1 MRGSCVASV
10 AAILLPPSPHM
21 PDSDRRRKMIS
32 LRLSEVEYE
41 VLRTQYRTYGA
52 RNVSDLARLA
62 LQRIMTGSAA
72 PRDGFAAKLA
82 ELDERVHALESQLGI
97 SDPYAPVAKSEPL

>member
-1 MRGSCVASV
+1 
-10 AAILLPPSPHM
+10 M

-41 VLRTQYRTYGA
+41 VLKTHYRTYGA

-62 LQRIMTGSAA
+62 LQRIMNGSAA
-72 PRDGFAAKLA
+72 SQDAFAPKLA
-82 ELDERVHALESQLGI
+82 ELDERVHTLESRVSLLLERQRVM
-97 SDPYAPVAKSEPL
+97 S